1 MRRKINLV
9 LLLATCFSSFLV
21 SAQEGI
27 SHRDIVYGHKDGMAM
42 VYDVAVPSNANGA
55 GIIFVV
61 SGGFL
66 SSIQQ
71 QQMISP
77 VVSPLYEAGFTV
89 FYLRHPSTPK
99 YLAPEIYDALK
110 IGMTHILENS
120 SDFGVD
126 RSRVGTLGMSTGGLL
141 SLLLAVDHPESVG
154 LSDGLRPSASV
165 AYMPVTDIRPQ
176 VGNVRATPSLG
187 FDPELAPQLSPIDFV
202 SSDDP
207 PILFIHG
214 NLDQVV
220 SPQESVAMHERLMSA
235 GVETELLTVEA
246 DHELFSGE
254 IKQTSDSAMVQWFTQ
269 HLLR

>member
-1 MRRKINLV
+1 MKTKIKAV
-9 LLLATCFSSFLV
+9 LWLATYVFSMTSL
-21 SAQEGI
+21 AQDGI
-27 SHRDIVYGHKDGMAM
+27 NHRDIVYGHKDGMAM

-55 GIIFVV
+55 GIVFVV

-110 IGMTHILENS
+110 IGMAHILENAS
-120 SDFGVD
+120 EFGVD
-126 RSRVGTLGMSTGGLL
+126 PSRIGTLGMSTGGLL
-141 SLLLAVDHPESVG
+141 SLLLAVDQPESAN
-154 LSDGLRPSASV
+154 LADGLRPSASV

-187 FDPELAPQLSPIDFV
+187 FDPELAPLLSPIDFV
-202 SSDDP
+202 SPDDP

-214 NLDQVV
+214 SRDQIVL
-220 SPQESVAMHERLMSA
+220 PEESLTMHERLVS
-235 GVETELLTVEA
+235 VEVKTELLTVDA
-246 DHELFSGE
+246 GHELFSGE
-254 IKQTSDSAMVQWFTQ
+254 VKQSADSSAVQWFTE
-269 HLLR
+269 HLLK